1 MSGNEKYVITSELE
15 TRSGLDNK
23 SIKAMCGQQDRY
35 IEWDSDRRWLW
46 VNKPCK
52 NMKVSLCDR
61 VGLCNSQVVQFANER
76 NKDD

>member
-1 MSGNEKYVITSELE
+1 
-15 TRSGLDNK
+15 
-23 SIKAMCGQQDRY
+23 MCGQQDRY

-61 VGLCNSQVVQFANER
+61 VGLCNSQVVQFANKR
-76 NKDD
+76 YKDD